1 MGIVI
6 SSLITLAVILTVVF
20 LIFKVLLLKKGHGS
34 DGKAV
39 SVNNNELETT
49 QSLFGKES
57 IVTDDGI
64 IEIGGSYRA
73 CLSLSQVNM
82 RTNTDVEKLK
92 VWVSFRSFLNE
103 VGMPYTFVQLSQF
116 VDIREYAHMYRG
128 QLEKGHLTRELEES
142 GLNVARFI
150 ECMDEN
156 RNSRDYHGYVI
167 FTYDPDSDSIDSGVA
182 TGNPKLD
189 ELIGKFTGKQRL
201 SKGERKNL
209 ARMVLTEASNITKGY
224 ADQMGMQC
232 SRLNKG
238 QVYGLSHKILQ
249 KDYASF
255 SSPDEASSAQCF
267 TAFHDSITAKVLA
280 QELEQT
286 EG

>member
-1 MGIVI
+1 MKKNRTDTKTAEKKTV
-6 SSLITLAVILTVVF
+6 SS
-20 LIFKVLLLKKGHGS
+20 
-34 DGKAV
+34 
-39 SVNNNELETT
+39 NNKEPETT
-49 QSLFGKES
+49 QALFS
-57 IVTDDGI
+57 QDVMVTDDGI
-64 IEIGGSYRA
+64 IEVGGNYRA

-82 RTNTDVEKLK
+82 RTNTDMEKLK

-116 VDIREYAHMYRG
+116 VDIREYAHMYQER
-128 QLEKGHLTRELEES
+128 LEKGRLTPELEES
-142 GLNVARFI
+142 GMKVARFI
-150 ECMDEN
+150 EGMDDN

-167 FTYDPDSDSIDSGVA
+167 FHYDPDSDSIDSGVA

-189 ELIGKFTGKQRL
+189 ALIGKYTGKQRL
-201 SKGERKNL
+201 AQGERKNL
-209 ARMVLTEASNITKGY
+209 ARMVLMEASNIAKGY

-232 SRLNKG
+232 FRLNKG

-267 TAFHDSITAKVLA
+267 TPFHDSLTAKVLR
-280 QELEQT
+280 QELE
-286 EG
+286 EGEI

>member
-1 MGIVI
+1 M
-6 SSLITLAVILTVVF
+6 
-20 LIFKVLLLKKGHGS
+20 KKGRTYVKTA
-34 DGKAV
+34 DGKTI
-39 SVNNNELETT
+39 STNSKEPETT
-49 QSLFGKES
+49 QALFGKES

-64 IEIGGSYRA
+64 IEVDGSFRA
-73 CLSLSQVNM
+73 CLSFSQVNM
-82 RTNTDVEKLK
+82 RTNTDVDKLK

-116 VDIREYAHMYRG
+116 VDIREYAHMYRER
-128 QLEKGHLTRELEES
+128 LEKGHLTPELEES

-150 ECMDEN
+150 ENMDEN

-189 ELIGKFTGKQRL
+189 ELIGKFTGRKRL
-201 SKGERKNL
+201 SNVERKNL
-209 ARMVLTEASNITKGY
+209 ARMILMEASNIAKGY
-224 ADQMGMQC
+224 AEQMGMQC

-267 TAFHDSITAKVLA
+267 TPFHDSLTAKVLA
-280 QELEQT
+280 QELE
-286 EG
+286 EGEENSVLYRRKT

>member
-1 MGIVI
+1 M
-6 SSLITLAVILTVVF
+6 
-20 LIFKVLLLKKGHGS
+20 KKGRTGAKRG

-39 SVNNNELETT
+39 NTDNKEPETT
-49 QSLFGKES
+49 QALFGNDS

-64 IEIGGSYRA
+64 IEVDGSFRA

-82 RTNTDVEKLK
+82 RTNTDMEKLK

-116 VDIREYAHMYRG
+116 VDIREYAHMYKER
-128 QLEKGHLTRELEES
+128 LEKGRLTPELEES
-142 GLNVARFI
+142 GLKVAKFF
-150 ECMDEN
+150 EGMDED
-156 RNSRDYHGYVI
+156 RSSREYHGYVI

-189 ELIGKFTGKQRL
+189 ELIGKFTGKKRL
-201 SKGERKNL
+201 SNVERKNL
-209 ARMVLTEASNITKGY
+209 ARMILMEASNIARGY
-224 ADQMGMQC
+224 AEQMGMQC
-232 SRLNKG
+232 FRLNKG

-267 TAFHDSITAKVLA
+267 TPFHDSLTAKVLA
-280 QELEQT
+280 QELE
-286 EG
+286 EGEG